1 MITHKG
7 AFNSLADL
15 EAWDRQMN
23 LYRREELWKTN
34 AVITADSYKNHKLKE
49 YL

>member
-7 AFNSLADL
+7 AFNSLAEL

-23 LYRREELWKTN
+23 LYRKDEMWKSE
-34 AVITADSYKNHKLKE
+34 AKITGDSYKNHKLKE
-49 YL
+49 YI